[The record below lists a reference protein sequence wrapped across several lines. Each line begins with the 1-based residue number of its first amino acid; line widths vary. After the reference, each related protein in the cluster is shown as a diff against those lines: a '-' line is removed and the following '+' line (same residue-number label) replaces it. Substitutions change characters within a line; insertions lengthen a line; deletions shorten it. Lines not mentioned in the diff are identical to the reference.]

1 MYFSFWYIFL
11 SEINVHG
18 DSFPSELIFVK
29 SLIFCRFVYHGPKE
43 NLSGL
48 SESAVVINNELWH
61 AKIEYHENDKRIIDD
76 EDDEREDLYNDYLD
90 ALKLEQSQRASA
102 QS

>member
-1 MYFSFWYIFL
+1 MQKFQKHPFYRTTSA
-11 SEINVHG
+11 SVQ
-18 DSFPSELIFVK
+18 

-90 ALKLEQSQRASA
+90 ALKLEQSQRAST